1 VLVQSQV
8 EGTGPSAER
17 ASMATATNSRR
28 PTLRSDDG
36 DNEWPDERG
45 ANSRRKKSKQRA
57 EDQAPLR
64 PAIDYEEDEVDIVEM
79 MYICCANLSTIRDF
93 LLACKEN
100 LQRRHTC
107 LSICETMHQIMQKVQ
122 VHVAANTVTPTLAE
136 QIRYIVNDALASNAP
151 AASTTTAA
159 PVQTNIPTYSS
170 IVKNAANHQAP
181 TETPPPKY
189 KVIVKSAQNCKGVQT
204 SADTKKILMSKTPQ
218 ELGIQAE
225 RVTML
230 RDNSVR
236 IESRCP
242 SVLKLG
248 ESETLKS
255 LKLTAQPVTKSWP
268 KIQIFDI
275 QEDMTQ
281 EQLVE
286 LLSDQKL
293 PDSVPETFVRKC
305 FKHGAKLEQGQ
316 TTWIVEIHPAARQY
330 LVNTGRIFS
339 NWRAHKV
346 RDFVVVTRCYHCQGF
361 GHIAKHCMSPKVCG
375 YCSSTDHESKDCR
388 HKGDAGKHRCINCLR
403 FQVKDHSHHAAS
415 NECPIY
421 KNRLQNIISETQYDI
436 NSP

>member
-1 VLVQSQV
+1 
-8 EGTGPSAER
+8 
-17 ASMATATNSRR
+17 
-28 PTLRSDDG
+28 
-36 DNEWPDERG
+36 
-45 ANSRRKKSKQRA
+45 
-57 EDQAPLR
+57 
-64 PAIDYEEDEVDIVEM
+64 
-79 MYICCANLSTIRDF
+79 
-93 LLACKEN
+93 
-100 LQRRHTC
+100 
-107 LSICETMHQIMQKVQ
+107 
-122 VHVAANTVTPTLAE
+122 
-136 QIRYIVNDALASNAP
+136 
-151 AASTTTAA
+151 
-159 PVQTNIPTYSS
+159 
-170 IVKNAANHQAP
+170 
-181 TETPPPKY
+181 
-189 KVIVKSAQNCKGVQT
+189 
-204 SADTKKILMSKTPQ
+204 
-218 ELGIQAE
+218 
-225 RVTML
+225 ML

-248 ESETLKS
+248 ESEALKS

-316 TTWIVEIHPAARQY
+316 TTWILEIYPAARQY
-330 LVNTGRIFS
+330 LINTGRIFS

-388 HKGDAGKHRCINCLR
+388 HKGDAGKHKCINCLR

-421 KNRLQNIISETQYDI
+421 KNRL
-436 NSP
+436 